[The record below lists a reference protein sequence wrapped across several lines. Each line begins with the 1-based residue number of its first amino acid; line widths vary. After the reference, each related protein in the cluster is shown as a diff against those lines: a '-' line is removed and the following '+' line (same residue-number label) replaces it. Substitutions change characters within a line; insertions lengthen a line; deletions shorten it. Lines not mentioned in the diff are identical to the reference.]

1 MLVDA
6 DLCLTKKNR
15 KKDSVPE
22 EYKNVDIDALMELK
36 MEVDNYHALLSNIFG
51 DEEYESEL
59 EEELFEDEIENL

>member
-6 DLCLTKKNR
+6 DLCLTKRNK
-15 KKDSVPE
+15 KKDPVPE
-22 EYKNVDIDALMELK
+22 EYRDVDVDALMELK

-51 DEEYESEL
+51 DEEYESEI

>member
-6 DLCLTKKNR
+6 DLCLAKKNK
-15 KKDSVPE
+15 KKDPIPE

-36 MEVDNYHALLSNIFG
+36 MEVDNYHSLLSNIFG